1 MANAAR
7 GGTRG
12 WRAVRHLEDDGGHIW
27 LRQAATFTVEGQTR
41 TVEIAVPLRPGA
53 DADEIEALLREADA
67 GMERL
72 SRHLDAR
79 VAALSGGASAIE
91 AATPAGTTEPMSA
104 TPAAPPATTIAET
117 PARPAAVPMPD
128 RAPAAGARELPAAP
142 PPPTAVPARETP
154 AAARPSGPPP
164 TSPAAARPAPAP
176 SSAAPAA
183 PSPTASVSAEPLGI
197 ADFLATV
204 RREFDYNPK
213 QAMERLS
220 VRTLSGLNLREA
232 LEMLRRQALRDG
244 AAVESAPS
252 APSAPAAPARVAP
265 PTARSAPAPTAT
277 VPDEARYFEEE
288 DDEPEVAFGLPD
300 EDGVREE
307 LGGYEALDGEPG
319 DLEDELGAFDDDELE
334 DVPDFAAPPPPA
346 RRAASAR
353 AAAPAAPAAS
363 PVTQPS
369 SVTQPAAAGSITGGE
384 ARSRA
389 MQIVGQLRG
398 ARAGGTPSAQ
408 QRTAYRNVVTNEL
421 GEARA
426 RALAQGVYRVAPDR
440 LGPEQ
445 YDALISWGKRDT
457 FAEEVDVVLA
467 ALRAERASSA
477 AAPNGAAS
485 TSTPAPAAPVQ
496 PPRSVNSTGAAPR
509 SGARG
514 QQSRPEGG

>member
-1 MANAAR
+1 M
-7 GGTRG
+7 
-12 WRAVRHLEDDGGHIW
+12 
-27 LRQAATFTVEGQTR
+27 
-41 TVEIAVPLRPGA
+41 
-53 DADEIEALLREADA
+53 
-67 GMERL
+67 
-72 SRHLDAR
+72 
-79 VAALSGGASAIE
+79 
-91 AATPAGTTEPMSA
+91 
-104 TPAAPPATTIAET
+104 
-117 PARPAAVPMPD
+117 
-128 RAPAAGARELPAAP
+128 
-142 PPPTAVPARETP
+142 
-154 AAARPSGPPP
+154 
-164 TSPAAARPAPAP
+164 
-176 SSAAPAA
+176 A
-183 PSPTASVSAEPLGI
+183 PSPTTSVSAEPLGI

-232 LEMLRRQALRDG
+232 LEMLRRQAVRDG
-244 AAVESAPS
+244 AAVEPAPS
-252 APSAPAAPARVAP
+252 APPAPAAPARVAP
-265 PTARSAPAPTAT
+265 PSARSAPAPTAT
-277 VPDEARYFEEE
+277 TPDEPRYFEEE
-288 DDEPEVAFGLPD
+288 DDDPELAFGLPD

-307 LGGYEALDGEPG
+307 LGDYAALDGEPG
-319 DLEDELGAFDDDELE
+319 DLEDELGEFDDDELE
-334 DVPDFAAPPPPA
+334 DVPDFAASPPPA

-353 AAAPAAPAAS
+353 AAAPAAP
-363 PVTQPS
+363 PITQP
-369 SVTQPAAAGSITGGE
+369 VAQPATAAGSITGGE

-440 LGPEQ
+440 LGSEQ

-457 FAEEVDVVLA
+457 FAEEVDTVLA

-477 AAPNGAAS
+477 AAPNGVAS
-485 TSTPAPAAPVQ
+485 TSTPAPAAPAQ

-514 QQSRPEGG
+514 QSRPEGR

>member
-1 MANAAR
+1 MASAAR

-53 DADEIEALLREADA
+53 DAEEIEALLREADA

-79 VAALSGGASAIE
+79 VAALSGGAPAVE
-91 AATPAGTTEPMSA
+91 AAAPAGMTEPA
-104 TPAAPPATTIAET
+104 GAAPAASPAATIAET
-117 PARPAAVPMPD
+117 PARPAAVP
-128 RAPAAGARELPAAP
+128 AREIPTAP
-142 PPPTAVPARETP
+142 PPPAAVPTHETP
-154 AAARPSGPPP
+154 AASRARPNGPPP
-164 TSPAAARPAPAP
+164 ASPAAAARPASAP
-176 SSAAPAA
+176 SSAPPATPSTAAPA
-183 PSPTASVSAEPLGI
+183 PAEPLGI
-197 ADFLATV
+197 ADFLAAV

-244 AAVESAPS
+244 EAVEPAPPARS
-252 APSAPAAPARVAP
+252 TPAAPARVAP
-265 PTARSAPAPTAT
+265 SAASVPAPTPAAT
-277 VPDEARYFEEE
+277 TPSEPHYFEEE
-288 DDEPEVAFGLPD
+288 DDEPEMAFGLPD
-300 EDGVREE
+300 EDGVRED
-307 LGGYEALDGEPG
+307 LGGYAALDGEPG
-319 DLEDELGAFDDDELE
+319 DPEDDLGEFDDDDLE
-334 DVPDFAAPPPPA
+334 DVPDFAAPPPSA

-353 AAAPAAPAAS
+353 AATPATPQAPP
-363 PVTQPS
+363 PVAQP
-369 SVTQPAAAGSITGGE
+369 PAGSIAGGA
-384 ARSRA
+384 ARSQA

-398 ARAGGTPSAQ
+398 ARAGGTPSTQ

-426 RALAQGVYRVAPDR
+426 RALAQGVYHVAPDR

-457 FAEEVDVVLA
+457 FAEEVDTVLA
-467 ALRAERASSA
+467 ALRTERASSA

-485 TSTPAPAAPVQ
+485 KPAPTAPA
-496 PPRSVNSTGAAPR
+496 PPAPPVRSTNSTGATPR

-514 QQSRPEGG
+514 QSRPEGG

>member
-1 MANAAR
+1 M
-7 GGTRG
+7 
-12 WRAVRHLEDDGGHIW
+12 RHLEDDSGHIW

-53 DADEIEALLREADA
+53 DAEEIEALLREADA

-79 VAALSGGASAIE
+79 VAALSGGAPVAETTVMI
-91 AATPAGTTEPMSA
+91 GTTEP
-104 TPAAPPATTIAET
+104 
-117 PARPAAVPMPD
+117 V
-128 RAPAAGARELPAAP
+128 
-142 PPPTAVPARETP
+142 
-154 AAARPSGPPP
+154 
-164 TSPAAARPAPAP
+164 
-176 SSAAPAA
+176 SAAPAA
-183 PSPTASVSAEPLGI
+183 PVPAPATIAEAPARPVAAPMPNRMPAAGTREASASRPAAAVPTHEPPAASRARPSGPLPASQAAATRPTSAPSSAPPATPSTVAPAPASAEPLGI
-197 ADFLATV
+197 ADFLAAV

-244 AAVESAPS
+244 AAVEQAAPAPS
-252 APSAPAAPARVAP
+252 TPAAPARVAP
-265 PTARSAPAPTAT
+265 SAASAPAPAPAAT
-277 VPDEARYFEEE
+277 TPDEPRYFEEE
-288 DDEPEVAFGLPD
+288 DDEPEMAFGLPD
-300 EDGVREE
+300 EDGVRED
-307 LGGYEALDGEPG
+307 LSGYAALDGEPG

-334 DVPDFAAPPPPA
+334 DVPDFAAPPPSA
-346 RRAASAR
+346 RRAPSSAR
-353 AAAPAAPAAS
+353 SAAPTAPQTTP
-363 PVTQPS
+363 PVAQP
-369 SVTQPAAAGSITGGE
+369 TAGSIAGGE
-384 ARSRA
+384 ARSQA

-426 RALAQGVYRVAPDR
+426 RALAQGVYHVAPDR

-457 FAEEVDVVLA
+457 FAEEVDAVLA
-467 ALRAERASSA
+467 ALRAERASGA
-477 AAPNGAAS
+477 ATPNGAAS
-485 TSTPAPAAPVQ
+485 KPAPTAPVQ
-496 PPRSVNSTGAAPR
+496 PARSTNSTSAAPR

-514 QQSRPEGG
+514 QSRPEGH